1 MEITK
6 AFRHATVVTMDGGRV
21 VEDATLLIAGTTIL
35 GLHSESDVPAD
46 ARSWMDSNPAST
58 VDVTGKFIFPG
69 LINLHEHLDMHEVP
83 GSMHDRVSHP
93 VPKLAARAARNALLA
108 LAHGVT
114 TLRDLGSRDS
124 TNVIIREVI
133 EQGFFVGPRVLA
145 CGQMIS
151 ATGGHGQPLCAE
163 GDGPDDLRRVTRQQ
177 IKSGADVIKVCAS
190 GGVVAMPRENPWA
203 QQLSDNELRTIV
215 EEADRFGLRV
225 AAHAQPPAAIK
236 ASVLAGVTTIE
247 HGAFLD
253 DECAEL
259 MVEHGTYLVPTIDDS
274 FAVAELGD
282 LHGRPAWMQENARKS
297 IPLRQASL
305 RRAVEARVRLGVG
318 TDVVGKM
325 GREMAHLVEAG
336 ADVTTAIAGAT
347 STAAEI
353 LGVEEIGSLRPGK
366 AADLIVLSEDARSRL
381 TAFDDAI
388 ELVVRAGRAI
398 APQALLDVCNDG
410 TVVR

>member
-6 AFRHATVVTMDGGRV
+6 ALRHATVVTMDGGKV
-21 VEDATLLIAGTTIL
+21 VDDATLVITGTTIM
-35 GLHSESDVPAD
+35 GVYAEAEVPAD
-46 ARSWMDSNPAST
+46 VRSWLGGNT
-58 VDVTGKFIFPG
+58 GDVIDADGKYIFPG
-69 LINLHEHLDMHEVP
+69 LINLHDHLDMHEVP

-93 VPKLAARAARNALLA
+93 IPMLATRATRNALLA
-108 LAHGVT
+108 LARGVT

-124 TNVIIREVI
+124 TNIIIREII
-133 EQGFFVGPRVLA
+133 EQGFFVGPRILA

-151 ATGGHGQPLCAE
+151 ATGGHGQPLSAE
-163 GDGPDDLRRVTRQQ
+163 GDGPDVLRRVTREQV
-177 IKSGADVIKVCAS
+177 KAGADVIKVCAS
-190 GGVVAMPRENPWA
+190 GGVVAMARENPWA
-203 QQLSDNELRTIV
+203 QQLSDTELLAIV
-215 EEADRFGLRV
+215 EEAERFGLRV
-225 AAHAQPPAAIK
+225 AAHAHPPAAIK

-253 DECAEL
+253 DECAAL

-274 FAVAELGD
+274 FAVTEFGD
-282 LHGRPAWMQENARKS
+282 RHGRPTWMQENARKS
-297 IPLRQASL
+297 IELRQASL
-305 RRAVEARVRLGVG
+305 KRAVDAGIQLGVG

-353 LGVEEIGSLRPGK
+353 LGVDEIGSLRSGM
-366 AADLIVLSEDARSRL
+366 AADLIVLSEDPRERL

-388 ELVVRAGRAI
+388 ELVVRAGHAI
-398 APQALLDVCNDG
+398 KPGSLLEVCNNGDI
-410 TVVR
+410 V